1 MRILVES
8 LKRLYNSNKITK
20 EAVNDRVVG
29 GKITEEEYEYIT
41 GESYSD
47 KIDNNIIGTVDE
59 EILNGNIVNDDTI
72 DEVVEKTIDSNESE
86 VLSENETE

>member
-20 EAVNDRVVG
+20 EAVRDRVVSE
-29 GKITEEEYEYIT
+29 KITEDEYEYIT

-47 KIDNNIIGTVDE
+47 KIDNNIVGTVDE

-72 DEVVEKTIDSNESE
+72 EEVVEETIDSNESE

>member
-20 EAVNDRVVG
+20 EDVRDRVVSE
-29 GKITEEEYEYIT
+29 KITEDEYEYIT

-47 KIDNNIIGTVDE
+47 KIDNNIVGTVDE
-59 EILNGNIVNDDTI
+59 EILNENIVNDDTI
-72 DEVVEKTIDSNESE
+72 EEVVEETIDSNKSE

>member
-20 EAVNDRVVG
+20 EAVRDRVVG

-41 GESYSD
+41 GENYSD
-47 KIDNNIIGTVDE
+47 KIDNNIVGTVDE

-72 DEVVEKTIDSNESE
+72 NEVVEETIESNKSE
-86 VLSENETE
+86 VLSENETK

>member
-20 EAVNDRVVG
+20 EDVRDRVVSE
-29 GKITEEEYEYIT
+29 KITEDEYEYIT

-47 KIDNNIIGTVDE
+47 KIDNNIVGTVDE
-59 EILNGNIVNDDTI
+59 EILNENIVNDDTI
-72 DEVVEKTIDSNESE
+72 EEVVEKTIESNK
-86 VLSENETE
+86 SENEAE